1 MTNSRVDA
9 HQHFWSVKRSDYGWL
24 TPALEP
30 LYRDFLPADLEPLLA
45 DAGIGR
51 SVVVQAAPTV
61 AETRYLLDLAA
72 SHEFISGVVG
82 WVDMDGGDAALA
94 ELAGLAVDPRFVGI
108 RPMLQDLPD
117 PAWILR
123 PELAATT
130 RALLDEDLCFDAL
143 VKTAHLPFLL
153 EFLERHPR
161 LAAVINHGAK
171 PDVAHGAWQPWADAI
186 AAIAAGTGAYCK
198 ISGLVTETSSSQT
211 YDDLAPY
218 LDHLLKAFGPERLIW
233 GSDWPVLNLAGDYAG
248 WHAATAAWL
257 SHLSAE
263 ERAGIEG
270 LNATRFYKLGEIG
283 HGE

>member
-9 HQHFWSVKRSDYGWL
+9 HQHFWSVARSDYGWL
-24 TPALEP
+24 TPALDA

-61 AETRYLLDLAA
+61 AETRCLLDLAA
-72 SHEFISGVVG
+72 SHEFIAGVVG
-82 WVDMDGGDAALA
+82 WADMGGGDAALA
-94 ELAGLAVDPRFVGI
+94 ELALLAADPLLLGI

-123 PELAATT
+123 PELADAT
-130 RALLDEDLCFDAL
+130 RFLIDEDLCFDAL
-143 VKTAHLPFLL
+143 VKTVHLPFLL

-161 LAAVINHGAK
+161 LAAVIDHGAK
-171 PDVAHGAWQPWADAI
+171 PDVALGAWQPWADGI
-186 AAIAAGTGAYCK
+186 AAIASDTDAYCK
-198 ISGLVTETSSSQT
+198 LSGLVTEASPSQT

-218 LDHLLKAFGPERLIW
+218 LDHLLNAFGPERLMW

-248 WHAATAAWL
+248 WHAASAAWL
-257 SHLSAE
+257 SRLSAE

-270 LNATRFYKLGEIG
+270 LNAARFYKLGEIG
-283 HGE
+283 HGG